1 MSRFASVNLLL
12 LNLRAC
18 WADSDVLHNKWE
30 DLRLMRTS
38 LSRNVHRG
46 GERWRLPYSQA
57 RVRKPLYECMST
69 WSFVKFVNVSLVFA
83 RVGIW
88 QILRLQNSSHLNDYL
103 RVLGIANR
111 ILLVVHFYI
120 ASIYI
125 RSLIILPLMT
135 SSLYLIFIANH
146 GKLLMCGILSSS
158 LFRCHVELWCT
169 NRSLF
174 RVIYFFCSN
183 PILCQ
188 CFCWWK
194 G

>member
-1 MSRFASVNLLL
+1 
-12 LNLRAC
+12 
-18 WADSDVLHNKWE
+18 
-30 DLRLMRTS
+30 
-38 LSRNVHRG
+38 
-46 GERWRLPYSQA
+46 
-57 RVRKPLYECMST
+57 MST

-125 RSLIILPLMT
+125 QSLIILPLMT
-135 SSLYLIFIANH
+135 SSLYRIFIAHH

-174 RVIYFFCSN
+174 RVIFFFCSN
-183 PILCQ
+183 PISLSMFLLMERVKSLDFRQFLWINAAWNRQATVENICLLMAGV
-188 CFCWWK
+188 K

>member
-1 MSRFASVNLLL
+1 MT
-12 LNLRAC
+12 C
-18 WADSDVLHNKWE
+18 YKWE

-57 RVRKPLYECMST
+57 RVGKPLYECMST

-125 RSLIILPLMT
+125 RSLILPLMT

-174 RVIYFFCSN
+174 RVIYFFFALTLFFVNVSVDG
-183 PILCQ
+183 
-188 CFCWWK
+188 K
-194 G
+194 GKISWF